1 MTIYWHNDVRNAVLD
16 AWETAIG
23 TGAIV
28 RIYGGSVPANQG
40 TALSGQPLL
49 AEFTLASDWASAAAS
64 GVKALSGTPLTTT
77 GEAAASTGTAATF
90 YRIYSSDGTTC
101 REQGTVGTAGADMTI
116 DSATIAEDQTV
127 RITSWTK
134 TAPHGA

>member
-1 MTIYWHNDVRNAVLD
+1 MTIYWHDNVRNAVLD

-23 TGAIV
+23 TTPKV
-28 RIYGGSVPANQG
+28 RIYGGSVPADEAASLG
-40 TALSGQPLL
+40 AATLL

-64 GVKALSGTPLTTT
+64 GEKALSGTPLTTT
-77 GEAAASTGTAATF
+77 GESTAGTGTAATF
-90 YRIYSSDGTTC
+90 YRIYDSAGTTC
-101 REQGTVGTAGADMTI
+101 MEQGTVGTSGADMTI

-134 TAPHGA
+134 TAPH